1 MPGPDMAA
9 ADPGGAF
16 PGGAKPCRA
25 CSDFKQWAKIGPG
38 IPEIT
43 CLYKLVSPDPLLQ
56 ELLPPSR
63 NNRSKI
69 VFHRK
74 NHLLQKF
81 RRTKIEL
88 SLITSLEFVPQ
99 IVRFRFIKVS
109 HERHA
114 HMYICVS

>member
-43 CLYKLVSPDPLLQ
+43 SLFKLLLTDPLLQ
-56 ELLPPSR
+56 ELLSPPR
-63 NNRSKI
+63 NNQSNT

-88 SLITSLEFVPQ
+88 SLITSLEFVPR
-99 IVRFRFIKVS
+99 IVRFGFTEVSLLVS
-109 HERHA
+109 HERH
-114 HMYICVS
+114 VQ

>member
-43 CLYKLVSPDPLLQ
+43 SLFKLLLTDPLL
-56 ELLPPSR
+56 
-63 NNRSKI
+63 
-69 VFHRK
+69 
-74 NHLLQKF
+74 
-81 RRTKIEL
+81 
-88 SLITSLEFVPQ
+88 
-99 IVRFRFIKVS
+99 
-109 HERHA
+109 
-114 HMYICVS
+114 